1 MISNQVVLYQPAN
14 YILYSIISVLQ
25 IPLFACLL
33 NCPADGLS
41 MTNCAA
47 AGRIFRPG
55 RFQPQIFLQVCPLII
70 ASSGSTRASI
80 ILI

>member
-1 MISNQVVLYQPAN
+1 ME
-14 YILYSIISVLQ
+14 IISVLQ

-41 MTNCAA
+41 MKNCAA

-55 RFQPQIFLQVCPLII
+55 RFQPQIEIVTIVRLFMIILQVIWKQLLFVNK
-70 ASSGSTRASI
+70 R
-80 ILI
+80 

>member
-1 MISNQVVLYQPAN
+1 MME
-14 YILYSIISVLQ
+14 IISVLQ

-41 MTNCAA
+41 MKNCAA

-55 RFQPQIFLQVCPLII
+55 RFQPQIVAERPAPFIQQI
-70 ASSGSTRASI
+70 AAIYYLDTN
-80 ILI
+80 